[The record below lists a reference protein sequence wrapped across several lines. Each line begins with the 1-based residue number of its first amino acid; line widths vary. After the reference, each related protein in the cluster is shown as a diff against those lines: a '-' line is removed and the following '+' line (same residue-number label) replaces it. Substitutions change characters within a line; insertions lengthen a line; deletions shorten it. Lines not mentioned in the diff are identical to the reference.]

1 MRTGVAALVAWIGM
15 ASWPASGVAEV
26 VALPELE
33 KLALHNRPALVA
45 DFARERAARADVDK
59 AQSGYY
65 PRLQLMA
72 QSSLAPGRTL
82 ITIKDPAN
90 PNDPNKDVLVQG
102 SRQLDQPG
110 AFDPQLRN
118 DLGLQF
124 DGSLYDFGRTSA
136 ALDAGRARQ
145 ASAEAEEEATRMQIV
160 RSVRG
165 AYLLWLSQSELHAIA
180 AQAATEATS
189 RRARVE
195 ALIDEGVRPKADL
208 STARTDELLAALE
221 LERASGELRA
231 ARLGLAQA
239 VGGELSDNAE
249 PDRSLLAI
257 DLPVRPASEDAA
269 LRALEAQQRAQSAS
283 ARMQEKTTAPLLSG
297 NLQAGVHAQGLTL
310 FPSYLVGIS
319 FALPLWDGGMSS
331 AAAGS
336 ARAHADEIGALM
348 QKHEQ
353 EREAE
358 IAHARL
364 DADNAVARLQ
374 TADALLQACE
384 QRVTEAEQGYE
395 LGASS
400 IEQLTQARALLRRA
414 RTEVVLARVSRA
426 EAALRVAG
434 R

>member
-15 ASWPASGVAEV
+15 ASWPGSGVAEV

-33 KLALHNRPALVA
+33 KLALRNRPALAA

-65 PRLQLMA
+65 PRLQLLA
-72 QSSLAPGRTL
+72 QSSLAPGRQL
-82 ITIKDPAN
+82 VAITDPVSGN
-90 PNDPNKDVLVQG
+90 QVLVQG
-102 SRQLDQPG
+102 SRKLDQPG
-110 AFDPQLRN
+110 AFDPQLRH
-118 DLGLQF
+118 DLGLQL

-165 AYLLWLSQSELHAIA
+165 AYLLWLSDSELHVIA
-180 AQAATEATS
+180 AQAAADATS

-195 ALIDEGVRPKADL
+195 ALIGEGVRPKADL

-221 LERASGELRA
+221 LERAGGELRA

-239 VGGELSDNAE
+239 VGGELSDTAE
-249 PDRSLLAI
+249 PDRSLLAT
-257 DLPVRPASEDAA
+257 DLPVRPADADA
-269 LRALEAQQRAQSAS
+269 GLRALEAQQRAQNAS
-283 ARMQEKTTAPLLSG
+283 ARMQAKTTAPMLSG
-297 NLQAGVHAQGLTL
+297 NLLAGVHAQGLTL
-310 FPSYLVGIS
+310 FPSYIVGIS

-353 EREAE
+353 ERQAE

-364 DADNAVARLQ
+364 DAENAVARLQ

-400 IEQLTQARALLRRA
+400 IEQLAQARALLRRA
-414 RTEVVLARVSRA
+414 RTEVVIARVGRA